1 MATAIDT
8 NIIISLWKAEEET
21 AELVEEA
28 LNNALAKGGLVIS
41 GAVFAEL
48 LAYPKRT
55 ESFIFDF
62 CFDTGIAI
70 DWTMNESM
78 WLLAGNAFQKY
89 TLNRKKQKAGFPRR
103 ILADF
108 LIGSHAAVNS
118 YSLLTLDT
126 RIYQTMFPS
135 LSLISV

>member
-8 NIIISLWKAEEET
+8 NIIISLWKAEEKT
-21 AELVEEA
+21 AKLVEDA
-28 LNNALAKGGLVIS
+28 LNDASAKGDLVIS

-55 ESFIFDF
+55 ESFLFDF
-62 CFDTGIAI
+62 CFDTGIVI
-70 DWTMNESM
+70 DWKTNESM
-78 WLLAGNAFQKY
+78 WRLCGNVFQKY
-89 TLNRKKQKAGFPRR
+89 TLNRKKQKAGLPRR

-126 RIYQTMFPS
+126 RIYQTMFPD
-135 LSLISV
+135 LSLIRV